1 MAFTKFVEVGRVVL
15 LNFGSSTGKL
25 AVIVEIIS
33 TNRVLIDGPTTGV
46 KRQEISLRRVTL
58 TDIVIPIA
66 RGIKTAALKKVVEEK
81 KVSENFLTT
90 SLGKRFTKTNRR
102 AELTDFERF
111 KVMVLKKRRR
121 DAAVKTLHPKK
132 K

>member
-66 RGIKTAALKKVVEEK
+66 RGVKTAALKKVVEEK

-90 SLGKRFTKTNRR
+90 SLGKRQAKTNRR